1 MAEASGD
8 APLTRARIVECA
20 LELLDERGVAWLS
33 MRKLAGELGVSAQ
46 ALYWHFAD
54 KDALCEAVVVAAA
67 AELRAIDLGRGGV
80 ERRLTRYCHGLR
92 DHWRRHPSALE
103 LGRRFAPTAAGAVA
117 EQGVQLLR
125 EWGFAEPAA
134 HERHRALVWVVLGFV
149 HVEHGV
155 ASSRHHRALDADGRR
170 YAVGLT
176 KPDEPGHELDADRLF
191 DDVVAMT
198 IAGLRAAP
206 DRR

>member
-1 MAEASGD
+1 MVESSGE
-8 APLTRARIVECA
+8 APLTRARIVACA
-20 LELLDERGVAWLS
+20 LELLDEHGVAWLS

-46 ALYWHFAD
+46 ALYWHFPN
-54 KDALCEAVVVAAA
+54 KGALCEAVVATVAAD
-67 AELRAIDLGRGGV
+67 LGAIDLGRGGI
-80 ERRLTRYCHGLR
+80 ERRLARYCHGLR

-103 LGRRFAPTAAGAVA
+103 LGREFAPTAAGAVA
-117 EQGVQLLR
+117 EQGVRLLR
-125 EWGFAEPAA
+125 EWGFADAVV

-149 HVEHGV
+149 YVEQGV

-191 DDVVAMT
+191 DDVVAIT

-206 DRR
+206 ELR